1 MKKAG
6 LSIIIVFLLFARSLV
21 IAEQE
26 EVDSLLQL
34 IEKVNDLQ
42 KTEIYNQLS
51 RYYFY
56 DDPQKTIEY
65 GETALNLAEQNSFKE
80 EYFLALINIGIG
92 YSILS
97 NNNKAVEYHLLAVE
111 KATHMENP
119 KLLAKAH
126 SDLGIDYQLLGDYD
140 KSLEN
145 LLKALSIREERL
157 SDGSRVGTQKEIANN
172 LNNVGVIYDE
182 TGNFAKAEEYYLKSL
197 EISKLLDD
205 KKGVAR
211 SMHNLGVFYNE
222 RDEYDKALGFYN
234 QALIIKSKIG
244 DERSTAMTIG
254 NIGIVHL
261 ELKDYDSALYYHY
274 KALEIYKKLND
285 SYGFAN
291 YSNSIAEIYL
301 EMGKPH
307 SAYPYILDGLKL
319 SKEINAKKLLTDS
332 YWFLAKYYSETNEHQ
347 KAYETQKT
355 LINLKDSL
363 LNQEMAEKIAEMQ
376 TKYETDKKEQEIILL
391 TKDNEIQSLKI
402 RKQSVQLYFLIAF
415 ILLVVIVTILL
426 FNRYHLK
433 QKHYRVKLEKKN
445 LETEQ
450 RLLRSQMNP
459 HFIFNS
465 MNSIQSYISGNDN
478 FTAMSYLSKF
488 AKLIRGILE
497 NSRKAMIMLEEEIN
511 TLNLYIELERLRFK
525 NKFDFKVEIDPVL
538 FTETIYIPPMLIQ
551 PFIENAIKHGL
562 RNMDGKGLLKIAFK
576 KKNQLIECI
585 IEDNGIGRE
594 QAKTM
599 NEIRNKD
606 HQSLGMQVTRERIDA
621 FKREKNA
628 NSNLII
634 IDMKNKEGKASG
646 TQVNVLFPYE
656 EE

>member
-65 GETALNLAEQNSFKE
+65 GEKALNLAEQNSFKE

-197 EISKLLDD
+197 ENSKLLDD

-465 MNSIQSYISGNDN
+465 MNSIQSYISGNDS

>member
-65 GETALNLAEQNSFKE
+65 GEKALNLAEQNSFKE

-197 EISKLLDD
+197 ENSKLLDD